1 MGASSTETWEIAQ
14 VAVKELMALE
24 PNNSGH
30 YNLLVNM
37 YAEVNRWGE
46 VGKIR
51 AAMKNI
57 GVEKKCPGSSWIEME
72 RKIHQFVASDKSH
85 PASSEIYLLLAELG
99 GQLKLAGY
107 VPELIWRDLA

>member
-1 MGASSTETWEIAQ
+1 MTDDYSILPEVGHYGCMVDLLSKAGLLKDALELIRSMKVEPNNIIWGALSGGCKVHRNLEIAQ

-51 AAMKNI
+51 AAMKII
-57 GVEKKCPGSSWIEME
+57 GVEKEMSWI
-72 RKIHQFVASDKSH
+72 
-85 PASSEIYLLLAELG
+85 
-99 GQLKLAGY
+99 
-107 VPELIWRDLA
+107 